1 MFVRVCAVNFHFR
14 GLVSLLSAGLYMM
27 AASSANAQSG
37 CDLVPAFSQTNANVT
52 AGKTQVRKTAD
63 GKALVFESGLHT
75 NTDGAVRSYKV
86 SDFWG
91 EKDALNNLCNAMSD
105 ACEGLTTEPQ
115 LRKRREIT
123 QAAEKAGWPAD
134 QLKATRISPAIIA
147 FNTDGKP
154 CTDANG
160 FLMSATS
167 LKNNAIT
174 DICSHERYVDALA
187 VSAIVLPKDPI
198 DPANPAKRIPSGFS
212 KLNAKQGDLVA
223 VWKPGQTTVHFAV
236 VGDHGP
242 ANKLG
247 EASIAL
253 NGRLLG
259 KTNEPVNYRELRG
272 KEPFAGKGWG
282 VNRAVT
288 VVFASTRDGA
298 QTFTSQDRIDAAAKP
313 LFEAFGGL
321 ERLTGCYK

>member
-1 MFVRVCAVNFHFR
+1 MQLRNLIHAGSCLLLGFATQLQAQPVCDLH
-14 GLVSLLSAGLYMM
+14 SAFIQPN
-27 AASSANAQSG
+27 ANA
-37 CDLVPAFSQTNANVT
+37 P
-52 AGKTQVRKTAD
+52 GKQTQVRKTSD

-91 EKDALNNLCNAMSD
+91 AKDALNNLCNAMSD
-105 ACEGLTTEPQ
+105 ACVGLTTEQQ
-115 LRKRREIT
+115 LRNRREIT

-160 FLMSATS
+160 FLVSATS
-167 LKNNAIT
+167 LKNNANA
-174 DICSHERYVDALA
+174 DICSHDRYINALT
-187 VSAIVLPKDPI
+187 VSALVLPKDTI
-198 DPANPAKRIPSGFS
+198 DPADPGKRIPSGFS
-212 KLNAKQGDLVA
+212 KLNARQGDLVA
-223 VWKPGQTTVHFAV
+223 VWKPGQSTVHYAV

-259 KTNEPVNYRELRG
+259 KTSEPVNYRELRG
-272 KEPFAGKGWG
+272 KEPFAGKAWS

-288 VVFASTRDGA
+288 VVFANTRDSA

-321 ERLTGCYK
+321 ERLKACTK

>member
-1 MFVRVCAVNFHFR
+1 MSRRKLIHVGSCLWLGF
-14 GLVSLLSAGLYMM
+14 
-27 AASSANAQSG
+27 ASQLQAQTA
-37 CDLVPAFSQTNANVT
+37 CDLIPAFMQPNANES
-52 AGKTQVRKTAD
+52 GKQTQVRKTAD
-63 GKALVFESGLHT
+63 GQALVFESGLHT

-115 LRKRREIT
+115 LRNRREIT

-134 QLKATRISPAIIA
+134 QLKATKISPAIIA
-147 FNTDGKP
+147 FNADGKP

-160 FLMSATS
+160 FLVSATS

-174 DICSHERYVDALA
+174 DICSHERYVNALT

-198 DPANPAKRIPSGFS
+198 DPANPGKRIPSGFS

-223 VWKPGQTTVHFAV
+223 VWKPGQSTVHFAV

-259 KTNEPVNYRELRG
+259 KTNEPVNYREVRG

-288 VVFASTRDGA
+288 VVFANTRDSA
-298 QTFTSQDRIDAAAKP
+298 QAFASQDRIDDAAKP

-321 ERLTGCYK
+321 ARLKACTN

>member
-1 MFVRVCAVNFHFR
+1 MSPATFSSHFFPRFR
-14 GLVSLLSAGLYMM
+14 GSHYWLMGLCM
-27 AASSANAQSG
+27 AMPHAQAKPA
-37 CDLVPAFSQTNANVT
+37 CDLLPAFDQPNANVP
-52 AGKTQVRKTAD
+52 GKQTQVHKTAD
-63 GKALVFESGLHT
+63 GKALVFVSGLHT

-91 EKDALNNLCNAMSD
+91 EKDALNNLCNAMTD
-105 ACEGLTTEPQ
+105 ACEGLTTEQ
-115 LRKRREIT
+115 QMRNRREVT

-134 QLKATRISPAIIA
+134 QLKATKISPAIIA

-154 CTDANG
+154 CTNANG
-160 FLMSATS
+160 FLVSATS
-167 LKNNAIT
+167 LKNSAIT
-174 DICSHERYVDALA
+174 DICSHDRYIDALK

-212 KLNAKQGDLVA
+212 TLNAKQGDLVA
-223 VWKPGQTTVHFAV
+223 VWKPGQSTVHFAV

-259 KTNEPVNYRELRG
+259 KTSEPVNYRELRG
-272 KEPFAGKGWG
+272 KAPFVGKAWG

-288 VVFASTRDGA
+288 VVFANTRDSA
-298 QTFTSQDRIDAAAKP
+298 LAYTSQDRIDAAAKP

-321 ERLTGCYK
+321 ERLKACAK